1 MMRKHQAS
9 GEERTRGLDRGALRY
24 LARCGQRHAR
34 SAHCRRG
41 GGGDPRRDLRRAGTR
56 DATSGEAPL
65 AQGSSVPVIGE
76 TISLALEEAAGLG
89 RERRVSPVELTEAC
103 LAGIE
108 AVEPRLSAFVTVTAD
123 LARAQAREA
132 EGEIVAGHYRGPLH
146 GIPVAVKD
154 LFATKGIRTT
164 AGSRI
169 LANGAPKDESTV
181 VRKLH
186 EAGAVLLGKLG
197 LHEFAYGISSVN
209 PHFGDV
215 RNPWD
220 TTKIPG
226 GSSGGS
232 AVAVVAGE
240 AYATLGSDTGGSIR
254 IPAALCGCVGLK
266 PTFGRASLFG
276 AVPLAWSLDHPGPLA
291 RTVRDVALATGAIA
305 GYDPRDPVSAERP
318 VPDFL
323 EGIDQGARG
332 LRVGVPTDHVWEEC
346 DPAIAGTVRA
356 ALEMLARAGA
366 DVREIRSPRAAEYA
380 KAAATVLGVEARAYH
395 EGAFPGRSAEYGP
408 LIRARLLSQG
418 DVDADAYARPM
429 RLLLEARAGAADHDL
444 EGVDVLAM
452 PTVPTRAWTIEEAK
466 EVGRPSEW
474 TRITRIFDLTGQPA
488 ISIPCGMDPD
498 GLPIGLQ
505 FAARMWDEAGALR
518 AARAYELA
526 RGPFPLPP
534 LDG

>member
-1 MMRKHQAS
+1 
-9 GEERTRGLDRGALRY
+9 
-24 LARCGQRHAR
+24 
-34 SAHCRRG
+34 
-41 GGGDPRRDLRRAGTR
+41 
-56 DATSGEAPL
+56 
-65 AQGSSVPVIGE
+65 VPVITE
-76 TISLALEEAAGLG
+76 TINLTLEEAATLV
-89 RERRVSPVELTEAC
+89 RDRRISPVELTEAC
-103 LAGIE
+103 LARIE
-108 AVEPRLSAFVTVTAD
+108 MVEPRLNAFVTITAD

-132 EGEIVAGHYRGPLH
+132 ESEIAAGRYRGPLH

-169 LANGAPKDESTV
+169 LANWIPEEDATV
-181 VRKLH
+181 VRKLR

-220 TTKIPG
+220 TRKIPG

-240 AYATLGSDTGGSIR
+240 AYAALGSDTGGSIR

-276 AVPLAWSLDHPGPLA
+276 AIPLAWSLDHPGPLA
-291 RTVRDVALATGAIA
+291 RNVRDVALAMGAIA
-305 GYDPRDPVSAERP
+305 GYDPRDPISADRP

-323 EGIDQGARG
+323 NGIEQGAQS
-332 LRVGVPTDHVWEEC
+332 LRVGVPTDHVWDKC
-346 DPAIAGTVRA
+346 DPAIAGAVRA
-356 ALEMLARAGA
+356 AIERLARAGA
-366 DVREIRSPRAAEYA
+366 DVREIRWPRAAEYA
-380 KAAATVLGVEARAYH
+380 NAAGAVLGVEARAYH
-395 EGAFPGRSAEYGP
+395 EGAFPGRAAEYGP
-408 LIRARLLSQG
+408 LVRARLASQG
-418 DVDADAYARPM
+418 DVDAETYAGSM
-429 RLLLEARAGAADHDL
+429 RLLLEARAGAADRDL
-444 EGVDVLAM
+444 DGVDVLAM

-488 ISIPCGMDPD
+488 ISVPCGMGPD

-505 FAARMWDEAGALR
+505 FAARMWDETGALR
-518 AARAYELA
+518 AARAYELV

-534 LDG
+534 LGG

>member
-1 MMRKHQAS
+1 
-9 GEERTRGLDRGALRY
+9 
-24 LARCGQRHAR
+24 
-34 SAHCRRG
+34 
-41 GGGDPRRDLRRAGTR
+41 
-56 DATSGEAPL
+56 
-65 AQGSSVPVIGE
+65 VPTISE
-76 TISLALEEAAGLG
+76 TIHLTLEDAAALV
-89 RERRVSPVELTEAC
+89 RSRRVSPTELTEAC
-103 LAGIE
+103 LARIE
-108 AVEPRLSAFVTVTAD
+108 AVEPRLNAFVTVTAEV
-123 LARAQAREA
+123 ARAQAREA
-132 EGEIVAGHYRGPLH
+132 GDEIAAGRYRGPLH

-169 LANGAPKDESTV
+169 LAEWIPEEDATV
-181 VRKLH
+181 VRKLR

-232 AVAVVAGE
+232 AVSVVAGE
-240 AYATLGSDTGGSIR
+240 AYAALGSDTGGSIR
-254 IPAALCGCVGLK
+254 IPASLCGCVGLK

-291 RTVRDVALATGAIA
+291 RTVRDVAVATAAIA
-305 GYDPRDPVSAERP
+305 GHDPRDPISADRA

-323 EGIDQGARG
+323 AGIDAGPHK
-332 LRVGVPTDHVWEEC
+332 LRVGVPSEHVWDEC
-346 DPAIAGTVRA
+346 DPAIAGAVRSA
-356 ALEMLARAGA
+356 IQALARAGA
-366 DVREIRSPRAAEYA
+366 EIREMRWPRAAEYA
-380 KAAATVLGVEARAYH
+380 KAASAILGVEARAYH
-395 EGAFPGRSAEYGP
+395 EGTFPGRSAEYGP
-408 LIRARLLSQG
+408 LVRARLASQG
-418 DVDADAYARPM
+418 DVDAATYARSM
-429 RLLLEARAGAADHDL
+429 KLLLEARGGAADRDL
-444 EGVDVLAM
+444 DGVDVLAM

-466 EVGRPSEW
+466 EITRPSEW

-505 FAARMWDEAGALR
+505 FAGRMWDEAAALR
-518 AARAYELA
+518 AARAYELV
-526 RGPFPLPP
+526 RGPFPLPA

>member
-1 MMRKHQAS
+1 MPAVS
-9 GEERTRGLDRGALRY
+9 D
-24 LARCGQRHAR
+24 
-34 SAHCRRG
+34 
-41 GGGDPRRDLRRAGTR
+41 
-56 DATSGEAPL
+56 
-65 AQGSSVPVIGE
+65 
-76 TISLALEEAAGLG
+76 TIHLTLEEAAALV
-89 RERRVSPVELTEAC
+89 RDRRISPTELTEAC
-103 LAGIE
+103 LARIE
-108 AVEPRLSAFVTVTAD
+108 AVESRLNAFVTVTAD

-132 EGEIVAGHYRGPLH
+132 ADEIAAGRYRGPLH

-169 LANGAPKDESTV
+169 LAEWIPDEDATV
-181 VRKLH
+181 VRRLR

-215 RNPWD
+215 HNPWD

-240 AYATLGSDTGGSIR
+240 AYAALGSDTGGSIR
-254 IPAALCGCVGLK
+254 IPASLCGCVGLK

-276 AVPLAWSLDHPGPLA
+276 AVPLSWSLDHPGPLA
-291 RTVRDVALATGAIA
+291 RTVRDVALATLSIA
-305 GYDPRDPVSAERP
+305 GFDPRDPISADRP

-323 EGIDQGARG
+323 AQIDAGPQR
-332 LRVGVPTDHVWEEC
+332 LRVGVPIDHVWDEC
-346 DPAIAGTVRA
+346 DPAIAGAVRGA
-356 ALEMLARAGA
+356 IDALARAGA
-366 DVREIRSPRAAEYA
+366 EVVELRWPRAAEYA
-380 KAAATVLGVEARAYH
+380 KAASAILGVEARAYH
-395 EGAFPGRSAEYGP
+395 EGTFPGRSAEYGP
-408 LIRARLLSQG
+408 LVRARLESQG
-418 DVDADAYARPM
+418 DVDAETYARSM
-429 RLLLEARAGAADHDL
+429 KLLLETRAGGADRDL

-452 PTVPTRAWTIEEAK
+452 PTVPSRAWTIEEAK
-466 EVGRPSEW
+466 EIPRPSEW

-488 ISIPCGMDPD
+488 ISIPCGTDPG

-505 FAARMWDEAGALR
+505 FAARMWDEAAALR
-518 AARAYELA
+518 AARAYELVG
-526 RGPFPLPP
+526 GPCPSPA

>member
-1 MMRKHQAS
+1 MAVAS
-9 GEERTRGLDRGALRY
+9 D
-24 LARCGQRHAR
+24 
-34 SAHCRRG
+34 
-41 GGGDPRRDLRRAGTR
+41 
-56 DATSGEAPL
+56 
-65 AQGSSVPVIGE
+65 
-76 TISLALEEAAGLG
+76 TINLALEQTAALV
-89 RERRVSPVELTEAC
+89 RDRRVSPVELTEAC
-103 LAGIE
+103 LARIG
-108 AVEPRLSAFVTVTAD
+108 AAEPRLNAFVTVTGD

-132 EGEIVAGHYRGPLH
+132 EGEIAAGHYRGPLH

-154 LFATKGIRTT
+154 LFTTKGIRTT

-169 LANGAPKDESTV
+169 LANWIPEEDATV
-181 VRKLH
+181 VRKLR

-220 TTKIPG
+220 TRKIPG

-240 AYATLGSDTGGSIR
+240 AYASLGSDTGGSIR

-291 RTVRDVALATGAIA
+291 RTVRDVAVAMRAIA
-305 GYDPRDPVSAERP
+305 GYDPRDPISADRP
-318 VPDFL
+318 VPDL
-323 EGIDQGARG
+323 LDGIDKGAKG
-332 LRVGVPTDHVWEEC
+332 LRVGVPTDHVWDEC
-346 DPAIAGTVRA
+346 DPAIAGAVRA
-356 ALEMLARAGA
+356 AIEALARAGA
-366 DVREIRSPRAAEYA
+366 EMREIRWPRAAEYA
-380 KAAATVLGVEARAYH
+380 NAASAILGVEARAYH
-395 EGAFPGRSAEYGP
+395 EGAFPGRAAEYGP
-408 LIRARLLSQG
+408 LVRARLLSQG
-418 DVDADAYARPM
+418 DVDADTYARSM
-429 RLLLEARAGAADHDL
+429 RLLLEARAGAGDRDL

-466 EVGRPSEW
+466 QVGRPSEW

-488 ISIPCGMDPD
+488 ISVPCGMDPD

-518 AARAYELA
+518 AARAYELV

-534 LDG
+534 LEG

>member
-1 MMRKHQAS
+1 MPAIS
-9 GEERTRGLDRGALRY
+9 
-24 LARCGQRHAR
+24 
-34 SAHCRRG
+34 
-41 GGGDPRRDLRRAGTR
+41 
-56 DATSGEAPL
+56 
-65 AQGSSVPVIGE
+65 E
-76 TISLALEEAAGLG
+76 TIHLTLEDAAIAV
-89 RERRVSPVELTEAC
+89 RERRVSPAELTETC
-103 LAGIE
+103 LARIE
-108 AVEPRLSAFVTVTAD
+108 AVEPRLNAFVTVTAD
-123 LARAQAREA
+123 LARSQAREA
-132 EGEIVAGHYRGPLH
+132 QDEIAAGRYRGPLH

-169 LANGAPKDESTV
+169 LADWVPDEDATV
-181 VRKLH
+181 VRRLR

-240 AYATLGSDTGGSIR
+240 AYAALGSDTGGSIR
-254 IPAALCGCVGLK
+254 IPASLCGCVGLK

-276 AVPLAWSLDHPGPLA
+276 AVPLSWSLDHPGPLA
-291 RTVRDVALATGAIA
+291 RTVRDVAIATAAIA
-305 GYDPRDPVSAERP
+305 GYDPRDPISADRP

-323 EGIDQGARG
+323 AGIDAGPQR
-332 LRVGVPTDHVWEEC
+332 LRVGVPTDHVWDGC
-346 DPAIAGTVRA
+346 DPAIATGVRA
-356 ALEMLARAGA
+356 AIEALARAGA
-366 DVREIRSPRAAEYA
+366 EILEIRWPRAAEYA
-380 KAAATVLGVEARAYH
+380 KAASAVLGVEARAYH

-408 LIRARLLSQG
+408 LVRARLASQG
-418 DVDADAYARPM
+418 DVDAETYARSM
-429 RLLLEARAGAADHDL
+429 KLLLEARAGAADRDL

-452 PTVPTRAWTIEEAK
+452 PTVPSRAWTIDEAK
-466 EVGRPSEW
+466 EIARPSEW

-488 ISIPCGMDPD
+488 ISVPCGIDPD
-498 GLPIGLQ
+498 GIPVGLQ
-505 FAARMWDEAGALR
+505 FASRMWDEAAALR
-518 AARAYELA
+518 AARAYELV
-526 RGPFPLPP
+526 RGPFPLPA

>member
-1 MMRKHQAS
+1 MPATTQDAARLTLEAAAEAVRARRIS
-9 GEERTRGLDRGALRY
+9 PLSLTESC
-24 LARCGQRHAR
+24 LARIA
-34 SAHCRRG
+34 
-41 GGGDPRRDLRRAGTR
+41 
-56 DATSGEAPL
+56 
-65 AQGSSVPVIGE
+65 
-76 TISLALEEAAGLG
+76 AL
-89 RERRVSPVELTEAC
+89 
-103 LAGIE
+103 
-108 AVEPRLSAFVTVTAD
+108 EPRLNAFITVTAD
-123 LARAQAREA
+123 LAREQARRAEREIEA
-132 EGEIVAGHYRGPLH
+132 GQYRGPLH

-154 LFATKGIRTT
+154 LFATRGIRTT

-169 LANGAPKDESTV
+169 LADWIPEEDATV
-181 VRKLH
+181 VRKLR

-209 PHFGDV
+209 PHYGDV

-240 AYATLGSDTGGSIR
+240 AYAALGSDTGGSIR

-291 RTVRDVALATGAIA
+291 RTVRDVAIAMGAIA
-305 GYDPRDPVSAERP
+305 GHDPRDPISADRP
-318 VPDFL
+318 VPDL
-323 EGIDQGARG
+323 LYGIDQGAEK
-332 LRVGVPTDHVWEEC
+332 LRVGVPTDHVWDEC
-346 DPAIAGTVRA
+346 DPAIARAVRA
-356 ALEMLARAGA
+356 AIEELARAGA
-366 DVREIRSPRAAEYA
+366 EVREIRWPRAAEYA
-380 KAAATVLGVEARAYH
+380 KAASAVLGVEARAYH
-395 EGAFPGRSAEYGP
+395 DGAYPGRAAEYGP
-408 LIRARLLSQG
+408 LIRARLASQD
-418 DVDADAYARPM
+418 DVDAETYARSI
-429 RLLLEARAGAADHDL
+429 RLLVEARAGAADRDL
-444 EGVDVLAM
+444 NGVDVLAM
-452 PTVPTRAWTIEEAK
+452 PTVPTRAWTIEQAK

-488 ISIPCGMDPD
+488 ISIPCGVDPD

-505 FAARMWDEAGALR
+505 FASRMWDEAAALR
-518 AARAYELA
+518 AARAYELV